1 MNLISLTPSRQID
14 ECNAHSMEL
23 YAPTGKVWLFLV
35 ISTTVGELEV
45 EEGLGTPSSQKL
57 GATGISM
64 NMPAGQQFL
73 RCKSAVKGRPV
84 WD

>member
-45 EEGLGTPSSQKL
+45 EEGLGTPWCNRNL
-57 GATGISM
+57 YEHVCRT
-64 NMPAGQQFL
+64 
-73 RCKSAVKGRPV
+73 AVSEM
-84 WD
+84 